1 MSANLNR
8 VRLEGEASFAAKAS
22 WVLYDWANSG
32 YGLVVIT
39 AVFPSFFI
47 SRLLPLLPGSTD
59 HGVVLWGT
67 ELPGDAII
75 GILNSAS
82 MLIMALGAPVLGAVA
97 DIRGWAKRLLIISAT
112 AGSLFTLAMYFLR
125 PGDWHWGSLLFI
137 GSNFCYG
144 TSFTFYN
151 AYLPRLTR
159 PDKQGSLSG
168 WGFAVGYV
176 GGAIALI
183 LALVLIKQERV
194 DLALALS
201 GAWWLIFSIPAF
213 VLLDEF
219 EPQQSLRGSIV
230 LEGFRRVGHTLRNV
244 RQYRVLFVFLLAFLL
259 YNDGVETVI
268 SMSPAFGTAV
278 LGMTQENLALVF
290 LMVQF
295 IAFGGAVLFGY
306 FSDTLGHKKVIEIN
320 LLVWVGAVAG
330 AYLVTSTTQFFVVAA
345 VIGVVLGGVQA
356 SSRSLMASLTP
367 ARMQNEAFGFFSISG
382 KFASLFGPLFY
393 AGLATG
399 ARSHGLSPR
408 TPVLSVVPFLLIGF
422 LVLLKVPEPR
432 KASHHGDTE
441 DAEKNC

>member
-1 MSANLNR
+1 MLANLDS
-8 VRLEGEASFAAKAS
+8 VRPEGEAGFAAKAS

-47 SRLLPLLPGSTD
+47 SRLLPLLPGSAD

-67 ELPGDAII
+67 QLPGDAIV
-75 GILNSAS
+75 GILNSLS
-82 MLIMALGAPVLGAVA
+82 MLLMALGAPVLGAIA
-97 DIRGWAKRLLIISAT
+97 DIRGCAKRLLILSAT
-112 AGSLFTLAMYFLR
+112 VGSLFTLLMYFLR
-125 PGDWHWGSLLFI
+125 PGDWLWGSLLFI
-137 GSNFCYG
+137 GSNFCFG

-159 PDKQGSLSG
+159 PEKQGRLSG

-194 DLALALS
+194 ELALALS

-213 VLLDEF
+213 IFLKEF
-219 EPQQSLRGSIV
+219 EPQQSGPGSIV
-230 LEGFRRVGHTLRNV
+230 LAGFRRVGYTFRNI

-278 LGMTQENLALVF
+278 LGMSQEDLALVF
-290 LMVQF
+290 LLVQF
-295 IAFGGAVLFGY
+295 IAFGGAALFGY
-306 FSDTLGHKKVIEIN
+306 LSDSLGHKKVIEIN
-320 LLVWVGAVAG
+320 LLIWVGAVAG
-330 AYLVTSTTQFFVVAA
+330 AYVVTSATQFLLVAA
-345 VIGVVLGGVQA
+345 VIGIVLGGVQA

-367 ARMQNEAFGFFSISG
+367 REMQNEAFGFFSISG
-382 KFASLFGPLFY
+382 KFASIFGPLFY
-393 AGLATG
+393 AGLATA
-399 ARSHGLSPR
+399 ARSHSLSPR

-422 LVLLKVPEPR
+422 LVLRKVPEPR
-432 KASHHGDTE
+432 KTDKLT
-441 DAEKNC
+441 N